1 MSTDRQAPTTISV
14 AETAR
19 QLSVPE
25 PTVRGW
31 ILRGILPSLRI
42 GGRRLIRVAD
52 LNALLHGQKEGQ
64 GAA

>member
-1 MSTDRQAPTTISV
+1 MTIDHQAPTTISV

-19 QLSVPE
+19 RLSVPE

-31 ILRGILPSLRI
+31 ILRGVLPSVRI

-52 LNALLHGQKEGQ
+52 LNALLRRQKEGQ
-64 GAA
+64 RA